1 LIATG
6 VHVSASVRHSIG
18 FDRDRD
24 YMFRLVLALPY
35 LVDSERDYMFRLML
49 AILYVFIVTVTTCL
63 ISVFHFVGFDSDRD
77 YMFRLVSAIL

>member
-1 LIATG
+1 MIATG

-35 LVDSERDYMFRLML
+35 LVDSERDYMFRLMPD
-49 AILYVFIVTVTTCL
+49 ILLDL
-63 ISVFHFVGFDSDRD
+63 ISNLNTG
-77 YMFRLVSAIL
+77 IG